1 MSGQSAVARRSA
13 PLDRLDPTVKLTAVM
28 VVSLTLLAVFDP
40 ITPALLYALASVGV
54 LSVGRLPLR
63 RLLLG
68 QLPFA
73 SFAFSLLAV
82 NAVSRGGQVLHRW
95 GPLSVTDDGLAVGAS
110 LALRT
115 MVIGV
120 CVLGFVASTDPARLL
135 TSLHQLG
142 RLPVRATYA
151 LLAAYRLL
159 DDLPAEWMTIRRA
172 HAVRDPDR
180 RPGRLPRSPAA
191 LSRAAFALMVSALRR
206 GERVAIALESRGL
219 GSAERTVWKPARLRR
234 ADLGF
239 AATVVLALVAVLLL
253 TAWLGVLRGPGALS
267 SG

>member
-1 MSGQSAVARRSA
+1 VRRSA
-13 PLDRLDPTVKLTAVM
+13 PLDRLDPAVKLAVVM

-40 ITPALLYALASVGV
+40 VTPALLYALALVGV
-54 LSVGRLPLR
+54 VAAARLPLR

-68 QLPFA
+68 QLPFV
-73 SFAFSLLAV
+73 SFAISLLAV
-82 NAVSRGGQVLHRW
+82 NAVTRGGRVLHRW
-95 GPLSVTDDGLAVGAS
+95 GPLTVTDDGLAVGSS

-120 CVLGFVASTDPARLL
+120 CVLGFVGSTDPARLL
-135 TSLHQLG
+135 TSLHQQG

-159 DDLPAEWMTIRRA
+159 DDLPAEWTTIRRA
-172 HAVRDPDR
+172 HAVRDPGR

-191 LSRAAFALMVSALRR
+191 LGRAAFALMVSALRR

-239 AATVVLALVAVLLL
+239 AATVLLVLVGVLVL
-253 TAWLGVLRGPGALS
+253 TAWLGVLRGPGALRS
-267 SG
+267 D